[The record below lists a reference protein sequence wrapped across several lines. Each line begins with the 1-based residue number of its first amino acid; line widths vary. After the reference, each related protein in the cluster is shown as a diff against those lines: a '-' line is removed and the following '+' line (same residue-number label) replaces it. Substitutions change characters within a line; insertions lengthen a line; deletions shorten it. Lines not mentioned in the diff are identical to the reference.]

1 MPEPKIP
8 VNDMRFE
15 VGIEADRILDSQDVN
30 TRARSTSTGSGLRD
44 EPDPVEVERAR
55 VFRAAETLLA
65 WIDANQKRVRAVLTV
80 KPGLIDDRHR
90 AFEIICCA
98 THHDRQLTLLGA
110 RLATGYRRIENPCRL
125 AARCQGNL
133 ASNGR

>member
-15 VGIEADRILDSQDVN
+15 VGIEADRILDSQDVMVKC
-30 TRARSTSTGSGLRD
+30 GLRD

-80 KPGLIDDRHR
+80 KPGLIDDTHR
-90 AFEIICCA
+90 AKPWKKEQESNDESTTEEKTGTEKA
-98 THHDRQLTLLGA
+98 GA
-110 RLATGYRRIENPCRL
+110 
-125 AARCQGNL
+125 
-133 ASNGR
+133 S